1 MTKTKIER
9 EQKQLAIMI
18 ALAATNHVDQ
28 FDRGGKPYIL
38 HTITVM
44 HKVKSDDL
52 EVKQMAVG
60 HDLIEDT
67 TVTLAKLKELGFSQ
81 RVLDGLYL
89 LTHDDDVSYQA
100 YIDSIATNED
110 AIRVKLADLRHNS
123 DFTRMKGCSEK
134 DFARMQ
140 KYQKAYAQLVKALT
154 TIEDVKKLLC
164 SVE

>member
-1 MTKTKIER
+1 MSKAKIER
-9 EQKQLAIMI
+9 EQKQLALMI
-18 ALAATNHVDQ
+18 SLAATHHVDQ

-38 HTITVM
+38 HTLTVM

-67 TVTLAKLKELGFSQ
+67 DVTLELLKELEFSQ
-81 RVLDGLYL
+81 RVCDGLYL
-89 LTHDDDVSYQA
+89 LTHADGVSYQT
-100 YIDSIATNED
+100 YINSIATNED

-123 DFTRMKGCSEK
+123 DFTRMKGCTEK

-140 KYQKAYAQLVKALT
+140 KYQKAYAQLEKALAA
-154 TIEDVKKLLC
+154 IEDEKKRLC
-164 SVE
+164 YVG